1 MNEQEYNAYIRL
13 FKDFT
18 LKEMEAFKK
27 MVDVVYIHYLRCL
40 STYREDREKIDLPN
54 AVRVII
60 EEAGKDE
67 QSSVIPV
74 LEKFRNVK

>member
-1 MNEQEYNAYIRL
+1 MNEQEYNAYIKL

-18 LKEMEAFKK
+18 LKEMEDFKK

-40 STYREDREKIDLPN
+40 STYREDPEKMDLEN
-54 AVRVII
+54 AVRVLI

-74 LEKFRNVK
+74 LEKFRSIK

>member
-1 MNEQEYNAYIRL
+1 MSEQEYNAYIRL

-40 STYREDREKIDLPN
+40 STYREDPEKIDTQN
-54 AVRVII
+54 AVRVVIQ
-60 EEAGKDE
+60 EAGRGE

-74 LEKFRNVK
+74 LEKFRSIK

>member
-74 LEKFRNVK
+74 LEKFRNMK

>member
-60 EEAGKDE
+60 EEAGKHE

-74 LEKFRNVK
+74 LEKFRKAI

>member
-74 LEKFRNVK
+74 LEKFRKVV

>member
-18 LKEMEAFKK
+18 LKEMETFKK

-40 STYREDREKIDLPN
+40 SAYREDLEKIDTQN
-54 AVRVII
+54 AVRVVIQ
-60 EEAGKDE
+60 EAGKDE

-74 LEKFRNVK
+74 LEKFRSIK

>member
-1 MNEQEYNAYIRL
+1 MNEEEYNAYIRL

-18 LKEMEAFKK
+18 LKEMESFKK

-74 LEKFRNVK
+74 LEKFRKVV

>member
-60 EEAGKDE
+60 EEAGKYE

-74 LEKFRNVK
+74 LEKFRNIK

>member
-40 STYREDREKIDLPN
+40 STYREYREKIDLPN

-74 LEKFRNVK
+74 LEKFRKAI

>member
-1 MNEQEYNAYIRL
+1 MNEQEYNTYIRL

-27 MVDVVYIHYLRCL
+27 MVDIVYIHYLRCL
-40 STYREDREKIDLPN
+40 STYREDPEEIDTQN
-54 AVRVII
+54 AVRVVIQ
-60 EEAGKDE
+60 EAGKDE

-74 LEKFRNVK
+74 LKKFRKVI